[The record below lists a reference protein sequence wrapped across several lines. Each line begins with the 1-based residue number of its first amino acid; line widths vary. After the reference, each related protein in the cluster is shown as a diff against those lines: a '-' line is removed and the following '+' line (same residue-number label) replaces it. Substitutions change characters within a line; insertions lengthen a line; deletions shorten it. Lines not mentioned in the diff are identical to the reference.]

1 MKKVKKL
8 ALCAIL
14 SALGTVFLL
23 IGALIE
29 VLDLSAAMLASM
41 LMLFVVIEIGGAWTW
56 LTYAVTSLTGF
67 LLLPYKLPAVIYLLI
82 GFYPIIKEKTEKL
95 PKLFSWII
103 KIFAF
108 NISLALVFFVLKLFL
123 PSVSIELFPGMKVL
137 YTYLIYFLVG
147 NLIFVLYDVLLT
159 RLVSFY
165 IFKLRK
171 RLRIDRKK

>member
-1 MKKVKKL
+1 MRKYIYEKFHN
-8 ALCAIL
+8 
-14 SALGTVFLL
+14 TVHDFLDVSW
-23 IGALIE
+23 A
-29 VLDLSAAMLASM
+29 
-41 LMLFVVIEIGGAWTW
+41 
-56 LTYAVTSLTGF
+56 
-67 LLLPYKLPAVIYLLI
+67 
-82 GFYPIIKEKTEKL
+82 IKEKTEKL

-123 PSVSIELFPGMKVL
+123 PSVSIELFPGMKVI